1 LGAGVIGSLPVGPRL
16 KKRLTGRGWAAAS
29 CAGTAVLFALCLLA
43 AAGSGFQPFIY
54 AQF

>member
-1 LGAGVIGSLPVGPRL
+1 MTAVSFAG
-16 KKRLTGRGWAAAS
+16 AAA
-29 CAGTAVLFALCLLA
+29 LFVVCLLA